1 MKHATSLLAG
11 AGLALAVSW
20 LLSAAAPAPA
30 AAPSPQLP
38 ASLGKGRT
46 VFGLSVLQSSGKPL
60 EGLDKNTPVTVQDVQ
75 GGWLLVDFP
84 TQRTGP
90 VWINGSAVV
99 SFRVNR

>member
-11 AGLALAVSW
+11 AGLALAASW

-30 AAPSPQLP
+30 ATASPQLP
-38 ASLGKGRT
+38 ASLAKGRT

-60 EGLDKNTPVTVQDVQ
+60 EGLGKTTPVTVQDVQ